1 MTPEGKVK
9 QQLKAE
15 LRKRNCWFF
24 MPAANGYGRH
34 GIPDLIACYP
44 TIVTEDMVGQK
55 IGVFVG
61 IEAKAPGKLKN
72 VSELQKRNIA
82 GINEAG
88 GVAFAADSVVDLE
101 FNLPRPIND
110 DEDE

>member
-9 QQLKAE
+9 QQIKEELK
-15 LRKRNCWFF
+15 RRGCWYF
-24 MPAANGYGRH
+24 MPVSNGMGRH

-44 TIVTEDMVGQK
+44 TTITQDMVGQK

-82 GINEAG
+82 EINEAG
-88 GVAFAADSVVDLE
+88 GVAFAADSIVDLE
-101 FNLPRPIND
+101 FNLPRPINM
-110 DEDE
+110 DEDV